1 MPFVADTKRF
11 KKIIRFQMSLEAVI
25 EYFSEYNMDQR
36 VMVLKN
42 STATVEEAAQAHGV
56 DPDQIGKTLS
66 FKIDGIP
73 ILIVVAGKAKIDN
86 KKYKNHFS
94 KKAKMLKKDEAL
106 EHTGHEIGGV
116 CPFGLKKPID
126 VYLDV
131 SLKKHSEVIP
141 AAGDRYS
148 SIRLTIEELK
158 KYSNCK
164 EWVDVC
170 KYD

>member
-1 MPFVADTKRF
+1 
-11 KKIIRFQMSLEAVI
+11 MSVEAVI
-25 EYFSEYNMDQR
+25 EYFSEYNMDHR
-36 VMVLKN
+36 VMVLEN

-66 FKIDGIP
+66 FKFDEEP

-86 KKYKNHFS
+86 KKYKKYFS
-94 KKAKMLKKDEAL
+94 KKAKMLNKDEVL
-106 EHTGHEIGGV
+106 EHTGHALGGV
-116 CPFGLKKPID
+116 CPFGLKKTID

-148 SIRLTIEELK
+148 SIRLTIEELE

>member
-1 MPFVADTKRF
+1 
-11 KKIIRFQMSLEAVI
+11 
-25 EYFSEYNMDQR
+25 
-36 VMVLKN
+36 MVLEN

-56 DPDQIGKTLS
+56 EPDQIGKTLS
-66 FKIDGIP
+66 FKIDGEP

-86 KKYKNHFS
+86 KKYKRCFS
-94 KKAKMLKKDEAL
+94 KKAKMLNKDEAL
-106 EHTGHEIGGV
+106 EHTGHAIGGV

-131 SLKKHSEVIP
+131 SLKKHPEVIP

-148 SIRLTIEELK
+148 SIRMTVEELET
-158 KYSNCK
+158 YSSCK

>member
-1 MPFVADTKRF
+1 
-11 KKIIRFQMSLEAVI
+11 MSLEAVI
-25 EYFSEYNMDQR
+25 EYFSEYNMDNR

-66 FKIDGIP
+66 FKIDEAP

-86 KKYKNHFS
+86 KKYKGYFS
-94 KKAKMLKKDEAL
+94 KKAKMLSKDEAL
-106 EHTGHEIGGV
+106 EYTGHEIGGV

-131 SLKKHSEVIP
+131 SLKNHSEVIP
-141 AAGDRYS
+141 AAGNSYS
-148 SIRLTIEELK
+148 SIRLTIEELE

-170 KYD
+170 KY

>member
-1 MPFVADTKRF
+1 
-11 KKIIRFQMSLEAVI
+11 MSLEAVK
-25 EYFSEYNMDQR
+25 EYFADYNMDHR
-36 VMVLKN
+36 VMVLEN

-66 FKIDGIP
+66 FKIGEDP

-94 KKAKMLKKDEAL
+94 KKAKMLNKDEAL
-106 EHTGHEIGGV
+106 EYTGHAIGGV
-116 CPFGLKKPID
+116 CPFGLKQPID

-141 AAGDRYS
+141 AAGNSYS
-148 SIRLTIEELK
+148 SIRLTIEELE

-170 KYD
+170 KYG

>member
-1 MPFVADTKRF
+1 
-11 KKIIRFQMSLEAVI
+11 MSLEAVI
-25 EYFSEYNMDQR
+25 EYFSEYNIAHR
-36 VMVLKN
+36 VIILEN

-66 FKIDGIP
+66 FKINETP

-86 KKYKNHFS
+86 KKYKKHFS
-94 KKAKMLKKDEAL
+94 KKAKMLSKDETL
-106 EHTGHEIGGV
+106 EHTGHNIGGV
-116 CPFGLKKPID
+116 CPFGLNKPIN

-141 AAGDRYS
+141 AAGDRYA
-148 SIRLTIEELK
+148 SILLTMEELE
-158 KYSNCK
+158 KYSNYK

>member
-1 MPFVADTKRF
+1 
-11 KKIIRFQMSLEAVI
+11 MSLEAVI
-25 EYFSEYNMDQR
+25 EYFTEYNMDHR
-36 VMVLKN
+36 VMVLEN

-66 FKIDGIP
+66 FKIDEEP
-73 ILIVVAGKAKIDN
+73 VLIVVAGRAKIDN
-86 KKYKNHFS
+86 KKYKGYFS
-94 KKAKMLKKDEAL
+94 TKAKMLNKDEAL
-106 EHTGHEIGGV
+106 EYTGHAIGGV

-131 SLKKHSEVIP
+131 SLKNHAEIIP
-141 AAGDRYS
+141 AAGDSCS
-148 SIRLTIEELK
+148 SIRLTIEELE

>member
-1 MPFVADTKRF
+1 
-11 KKIIRFQMSLEAVI
+11 MSLDAVI
-25 EYFSEYNMDQR
+25 EYFSEYNMDHR
-36 VMVLKN
+36 VMVLEN
-42 STATVEEAAQAHGV
+42 STATVEEAALAHGV

-66 FKIDGIP
+66 FKIDQEP

-86 KKYKNHFS
+86 KKYKKCFS
-94 KKAKMLKKDEAL
+94 KKAKMLNKDEAL
-106 EHTGHEIGGV
+106 EHTGHAVGGV
-116 CPFGLKKPID
+116 CPFGLKKPIE

-131 SLKKHSEVIP
+131 SLKKHVEIIP
-141 AAGDRYS
+141 AAGDLYS
-148 SIRLTIEELK
+148 SIRMTVEELE